1 MSKRSKNHDD
11 ATPDLFADLGDESG
25 ADNEVGIGHEA
36 GISDAPGKSEP
47 ARPEKPHAA
56 LHDTQALFALL
67 DRWVE
72 RGWLRALDRALASFF
87 QREVSNAPPLLL
99 LATALA
105 SHQLGRG
112 HVCLDLAQ
120 TLGAPNLALSLP
132 PEGDDLSDPPPLPSD
147 LLAGLELATWRD
159 ALNHPALVADGSG
172 PGNTPL
178 VRSERDGNVRL
189 YLRRYWQYEQ
199 DIRHHISA
207 RLGTSDDILPSSTS
221 DEICRRKLQLTTG
234 TDRRP
239 DDALPSSTSDEICRR
254 KLQLTTGADRRPDN
268 ALPANTSD
276 EICRRKLQL
285 TTGAD
290 RRPDNATDTNRFA
303 TALDSLFPSSADI
316 DWQKIACA
324 LAAQA
329 HFAVITGGPGT
340 GKTTTVVKLLALLQ
354 ALALGEPAT
363 NQAPRPLRIRLAAP
377 TGKAAARLNESIA
390 KQVQGL
396 SLVELA
402 SAVGQ
407 QGVDISI
414 LRDSIPTEVTTLHR
428 LLGSRPDTRH
438 FRHHAGNPLALD
450 ALVIDE
456 ASMVDIEM
464 MAAVLTALPPRAR
477 LILLG
482 DKDQLASVEAGAVLG
497 DLCQRAE
504 GGHYSPATCDWL
516 ERVVGTPIPEQ
527 YRDEAGQPLDQAI
540 AMLRVSHRFDSA
552 SGIGQLAEAVN
563 RPLSSNHGQ
572 KEKKRAVRE
581 IFQQGYAD
589 IARLALADADDPA
602 LDRLVVN
609 GNPAGFANN
618 GEGRYDRRGET
629 IAPPVGYR
637 HYLEVMKAARPAQP
651 FFGEGEARQ
660 PYDNWARQLL
670 ATHGHFQ
677 LLCALR
683 KGPWGIEG
691 LNPRIGRALRRAG
704 WLKASDLELEQG
716 WFEGRPVLVTR
727 NDYGLGLMNGDIGI
741 TLAVPEARSA
751 SESPGRTLLR
761 VAFPASDGSGDIKW
775 VLPSRLQAVETVFA
789 MTVHKSQ
796 GSEFTHTA
804 LLLPD
809 APNPILTRELVYT
822 GITRAKHWLTLVE
835 TGRGMLDEAVMR
847 EVVRVSGLGR
857 LW

>member
-1 MSKRSKNHDD
+1 MSKRSKSHDD
-11 ATPDLFADLGDESG
+11 ATLDLFAAPHESASEG
-25 ADNEVGIGHEA
+25 EREAPSVSDGPEVCA
-36 GISDAPGKSEP
+36 K
-47 ARPEKPHAA
+47 PESPRAA
-56 LHDTQALFALL
+56 LQDHEALFALL
-67 DRWVE
+67 DRWVA
-72 RGWLRALDRALASFF
+72 RGWLRALDRALASFLH
-87 QREVSNAPPLLL
+87 REVNDATPLLL
-99 LATALA
+99 LAAALA

-120 TLGAPNLALSLP
+120 TLAAPDLALSLP
-132 PEGDDLSDPPPLPSD
+132 PEGDDLSDPPPLPSE
-147 LLAGLELATWRD
+147 LLAELELATWRA
-159 ALNHPALVADGSG
+159 ALDNPLLIADDNAP

-178 VRSERDGNVRL
+178 VGSERDGNVRL

-199 DIRHHISA
+199 DIRQRISA
-207 RLGTSDDILPSSTS
+207 RLGTSDDALRST
-221 DEICRRKLQLTTG
+221 TTLANAL
-234 TDRRP
+234 
-239 DDALPSSTSDEICRR
+239 DALF
-254 KLQLTTGADRRPDN
+254 TTTE
-268 ALPANTSD
+268 L
-276 EICRRKLQL
+276 
-285 TTGAD
+285 
-290 RRPDNATDTNRFA
+290 
-303 TALDSLFPSSADI
+303 
-316 DWQKIACA
+316 DWQKTACA

-354 ALALGEPAT
+354 ALALGETAPAGAAT
-363 NQAPRPLRIRLAAP
+363 PRPLRIRLAAP

-390 KQVQGL
+390 KQVQNL

-402 SAVGQ
+402 AAVGQ
-407 QGVDISI
+407 QGVDIST

-504 GGHYSPATCDWL
+504 GGHYTPATAEWL
-516 ERVVGTPIPEQ
+516 EAVTGTPIPAQ
-527 YRDEAGQPLDQAI
+527 YQDADGQPLDQAI
-540 AMLRVSHRFDSA
+540 AMLRVSHRFDA
-552 SGIGQLAEAVN
+552 KSGIGQLAEAVN
-563 RPLSSNHGQ
+563 RPLGPGQNEKAEQ

-581 IFQQGYAD
+581 IFQHGYAD
-589 IARLALADADDPA
+589 IARLALADGDDPA
-602 LDRLVVN
+602 LERLVVN
-609 GNPAGFANN
+609 GNPAGFING
-618 GEGRYDRRGET
+618 GEGRHDRRGEP
-629 IAPPVGYR
+629 IEPPRGYA
-637 HYLEVMKAARPAQP
+637 HYLAVMQAARPAQP
-651 FFGEGEARQ
+651 YFGEGEARQ
-660 PYDNWARQLL
+660 PFDNWAREVL
-670 ATHGHFQ
+670 AAHGHFQ

-751 SESPGRTLLR
+751 TDSPGRTLLR

-822 GITRAKHWLTLVE
+822 GITRARHWLTLVE
-835 TGRGMLDEAVMR
+835 TGRGQLLDAVQRRVM
-847 EVVRVSGLGR
+847 RVSGLGGT
-857 LW
+857 